1 MITGFHQREKDYSF
15 FCYNCK
21 KEPATIS
28 LHIEWKPGEPFN
40 FDLGSQYERYYCQPC
55 AEKIIRE
62 QDKGWV
68 R

>member
-1 MITGFHQREKDYSF
+1 MITGFHTREPDGME
-15 FCYNCK
+15 CRTLTC
-21 KEPATIS
+21 PAYATVA

>member
-1 MITGFHQREKDYSF
+1 MITGFHKREKDYSF

-28 LHIEWKPGEPFN
+28 LHVEWKPGEPIDWN
-40 FDLGSQYERYYCQPC
+40 HGSKYERYYCQAC
-55 AEKIIRE
+55 AEQAIRE
-62 QDKGWV
+62 QDKGCV